1 MRKDILDR
9 KKEILQW
16 ISDGWSF
23 PEIYRELGCARD
35 TLYRI
40 LNNWGIH
47 YDGNQG
53 LKGRKSDPKRLTA
66 DQMIQRIENGHYI
79 TNSKLR
85 DRLIKDGIKEAK
97 CECCGK
103 SEWLGRPIVLELH
116 HKDFNHHNTQL
127 DNLQILCSNCHSY
140 MHRYKQQGFSDGSIP
155 SDHTIIMTP

>member
-53 LKGRKSDPKRLTA
+53 LKGRKSDPKRLTV
-66 DQMIQRIENGHYI
+66 DQMIQCIENGHYI

-85 DRLIKDGIKEAK
+85 DRLINDGIK
-97 CECCGK
+97 
-103 SEWLGRPIVLELH
+103 
-116 HKDFNHHNTQL
+116 
-127 DNLQILCSNCHSY
+127 
-140 MHRYKQQGFSDGSIP
+140 
-155 SDHTIIMTP
+155 